1 MIGRPTTTKLYG
13 SASKNLDGVPFA
25 DEDEAFTFGLD
36 RESDVRNHRGGRGVA
51 PISMADYCDLWFE
64 GVSLRSNSMLSY
76 KSRLSAVIRPYWAQS
91 AVDEITPIQ
100 YNEFRKF
107 VQTKYLY
114 NYAKAVL
121 GAFKMI
127 MDDAVVKYKY
137 REESPIVEQ
146 KR

>member
-1 MIGRPTTTKLYG
+1 DRPSCPRRPAARTRPHRL
-13 SASKNLDGVPFA
+13 N
-25 DEDEAFTFGLD
+25 EDHKPS
-36 RESDVRNHRGGRGVA
+36 RDVT
-51 PISMADYCDLWFE
+51 E
-64 GVSLRSNSMLSY
+64 KTSMLSY